1 VLEEAVL
8 EEVEEE
14 GATDANIPQQ
24 DVELTIDNDPELTE
38 AGLIRETALAVN
50 GGTTT
55 SAPIPTTMAI
65 PWSDPRRPP
74 RILLAN
80 YDKDTDS
87 FSECLN
93 PRECVH
99 KNRNGIKIPI
109 KWLPIIKVK
118 EIIIINNSGSKFV
131 TKKIENITENIHGT
145 FIKGYEGSNT
155 IELRAYYTDG
165 GGYYLMSNPL
175 IVNVE

>member
-1 VLEEAVL
+1 MQKNIVITGANRGIGLALTKIFQQQGDTVFAVCRKTSPAL
-8 EEVEEE
+8 
-14 GATDANIPQQ
+14 
-24 DVELTIDNDPELTE
+24 
-38 AGLIRETALAVN
+38 TALSVN
-50 GGTTT
+50 VGTTT

-109 KWLPIIKVK
+109 KWLPNIKVK

-145 FIKGYEGSNT
+145 FIKGYEGSNN